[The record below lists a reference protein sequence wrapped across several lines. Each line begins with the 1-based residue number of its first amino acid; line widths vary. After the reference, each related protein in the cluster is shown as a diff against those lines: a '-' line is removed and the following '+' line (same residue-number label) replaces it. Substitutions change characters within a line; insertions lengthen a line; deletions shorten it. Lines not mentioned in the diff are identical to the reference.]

1 MTIRDIAIAF
11 GFIVDKDSEKKA
23 NDSINSLKN
32 TATKLLGAI
41 GIGLSVTQINA
52 VIEQFKTTNQQL
64 KSVTGNLANQKD
76 LQDSIMSTASNIR
89 TSYETTA
96 NAVASYVSQSKK
108 VLKTSDEALS
118 FVELTTKAWK
128 AAGKEEATIASL
140 HSTLAKAF
148 QKNIIDAG
156 TFETLLSESPETIS
170 YLEKSLGKTRTQLKA
185 MADAGVLTASHLTTA
200 FTNSADEINKA
211 YAETGIT
218 ISEAMQIARD
228 KIGLVLTQS
237 DEALKITET
246 IAKWIVD
253 ITDDVVKFSKI
264 AIEFVKKVTDRLG
277 GTENALKLIGI
288 VMGAFLSVKTIAKV
302 KTLIDAFQK
311 FDVAAGMGYAKVL
324 AIIAAIALLF
334 LIIEDI
340 VGFINGKD
348 SVFGDI
354 LKKMGLDPDEVRNTM
369 LSIVNGVKNGIKSI
383 EDAFKGITDLGGKLK
398 SFFEENKTLIGL
410 LAIAMGT
417 LTAAIIANNVAKKVE
432 LKGYAEG
439 IAFKV
444 LEKANTI
451 GLTAAEIAHTAVTK
465 IATVASTA
473 FGAAMQFLA
482 SPITLVILAIGALIA
497 AFYLLFRWYQKNEDK
512 IKAWLDSMK
521 EKISAWWDNL
531 KKKAS
536 DKLNQ
541 IKETVSNA
549 FQSVVNW
556 FKQNWL
562 ALLMLIISPFAG
574 GLMLLYNNN
583 EKFRN
588 AVDNLLNK
596 IKEKFGEMKQK
607 LKDKVS
613 EWKDG
618 ITEGF
623 EAVKTWF
630 EELPGRA
637 LQWGKDFLQNF
648 VDGIFD
654 KFPTLK
660 KVIGSITGE
669 IDDNLGHSV
678 PSKGPLK
685 DDDKWMPDFMQNLYL
700 GIKKGLPKLKAS
712 VGEIVSELAV
722 FATGEPSAIT
732 QNISQGA
739 TSQRI
744 INQYNNWTNNFN
756 GGTKQEQSDLAKAS
770 DTQVTQASK
779 KLGTELAYT
788 R

>member
-11 GFIVDKDSEKKA
+11 GYEVDKESEKKA
-23 NDSINSLKN
+23 NESINSLKN
-32 TATKLLGAI
+32 MATKLLGTI
-41 GIGLSVTQINA
+41 GIGLSLTQINA
-52 VIEQFKTTNQQL
+52 VIEQFKATNQQL

-76 LQDSIMSTASNIR
+76 LQDGIMQTASNIR

-108 VLKTSDEALS
+108 VLKTSDEALN

-128 AAGKEEATIASL
+128 AAGKEESTIASL
-140 HSTLAKAF
+140 HDTLAKAF

-156 TFETLLSESPETIS
+156 TFETILSQSPETIS

-228 KIGLVLTQS
+228 KIGLLISQT
-237 DEALKITET
+237 DESLKITET

-253 ITDDVVKFSKI
+253 ITDNVVKGAKMG
-264 AIEFVKKVTDRLG
+264 IEFIKKITDKLG
-277 GTENALKLIGI
+277 GTENALKLIA
-288 VMGAFLSVKTIAKV
+288 VAVAAFVSVKNISKITSFATTIEKLSKVFSVANAKI
-302 KTLIDAFQK
+302 L
-311 FDVAAGMGYAKVL
+311 
-324 AIIAAIALLF
+324 AAIAVIVMLF

-340 VGFINGKD
+340 VAFINGKN
-348 SVFGDI
+348 SVFGDL
-354 LKKMGLDPDEVRNTM
+354 LKKMGLNPDEVRNSM
-369 LSIVNGVKNGIKSI
+369 LSIVKGVQNGIKSI
-383 EDAFKGITDLGGKLK
+383 GDAFKGITDFGSNLK
-398 SFFEENKTLIGL
+398 SFFEENKTAVGL
-410 LAIAMGT
+410 VAIAIGT
-417 LTAAIIANNVAKKVE
+417 LTAAILAYNFAQKQTVGGLAAK
-432 LKGYAEG
+432 
-439 IAFKV
+439 IAFWAID
-444 LEKANTI
+444 KAATI
-451 GLTAAEIAHTAVTK
+451 ASTVATAAH
-465 IATVASTA
+465 TVATTAAATATTA
-473 FGAAMQFLA
+473 FGAAMAFLT

-497 AFYLLFRWYQKNEDK
+497 IVYLLWKNWD
-512 IKAWLDSMK
+512 
-521 EKISAWWDNL
+521 KISAWFKKSFAKFKDWWDDF
-531 KKKAS
+531 KKKTA
-536 DKLNQ
+536 DKVKQ
-541 IKETVSNA
+541 IGDSISSGFKK
-549 FQSVVNW
+549 VVDW
-556 FKQNWL
+556 FKNNWL
-562 ALLMLIISPFAG
+562 ALLMLIINPFAG
-574 GLMLLYNNN
+574 ALMLLYNNN

-596 IKEKFGEMKQK
+596 VKEKFGEFKQK

-613 EWKDG
+613 EWRSG
-618 ITEGF
+618 IEEGF
-623 EAVKTWF
+623 ESVKTWF

-648 VDGIFD
+648 VDGIFK
-654 KFPTLK
+654 KFPALK

-722 FATGEPSAIT
+722 FANPEPSPVT

-756 GGTKQEQSDLAKAS
+756 GGTKQEQADLAKAS
-770 DTQVTQASK
+770 DAQVTQASK

>member
-11 GFIVDKDSEKKA
+11 GYVVDKDSEKKA

-41 GIGLSVTQINA
+41 GIGLSLTQINA
-52 VIEQFKTTNQQL
+52 VIEQFKATNQQL

-76 LQDSIMSTASNIR
+76 LQDGIMQTASNIR

-108 VLKTSDEALS
+108 VLKTSDEALN

-128 AAGKEEATIASL
+128 AAGKEESTIASL
-140 HSTLAKAF
+140 HGTLAKAF

-156 TFETLLSESPETIS
+156 TFETLLSQSPETIS
-170 YLEKSLGKTRTQLKA
+170 YLEKSLGKSRVQLKA

-218 ISEAMQIARD
+218 ISEAMQIAKD

-237 DEALKITET
+237 DEGIKLTTT
-246 IAKWIVD
+246 IAQLI
-253 ITDDVVKFSKI
+253 VKFSDF
-264 AIEFVKKVTDRLG
+264 AVKGIKAVSGVLDKLITTLG
-277 GTENALKLIGI
+277 GTENALKLIAI
-288 VMGAFLSVKTIAKV
+288 IMAAMFTVSQIAKL
-302 KTLIDAFQK
+302 KKGIESFKEMAK
-311 FDVAAGMGYAKVL
+311 AAGMTNKQFLLGKLHVL
-324 AIIAAIALLF
+324 AVIAALVMLF

-340 VGFINGKD
+340 IGFINGKD

-354 LKKMGLDPDEVRNTM
+354 LKKAGFDVEDIRTKLKDFYDKIKTKVDEIVGFLKDNGE
-369 LSIVNGVKNGIKSI
+369 SIVKAIMAIVVVLGVLNLIIQTVKAGIAIYNGIMAAKI
-383 EDAFKGITDLGGKLK
+383 AIDKLATLAMTKLG
-398 SFFEENKTLIGL
+398 F
-410 LAIAMGT
+410 AGT
-417 LTAAIIANNVAKKVE
+417 LAAI
-432 LKGYAEG
+432 G
-439 IAFKV
+439 IGSIV
-444 LEKANTI
+444 VI
-451 GLTAAEIAHTAVTK
+451 V
-465 IATVASTA
+465 V
-473 FGAAMQFLA
+473 
-482 SPITLVILAIGALIA
+482 LVIAALA
-497 AFYLLFRWYQKNEDK
+497 LLVTWIIKNWDK

-521 EKISAWWDNL
+521 EKISIWWDNL

-536 DKLNQ
+536 DKLSQ

-549 FQSVVNW
+549 FQSIVDW

-562 ALLMLIISPFAG
+562 ALLMLIINPFAG
-574 GLMLLYNNN
+574 ALMLLYNNN

-618 ITEGF
+618 IADGF

-648 VDGIFD
+648 VDGIFE
-654 KFPTLK
+654 KFPALK

-685 DDDKWMPDFMQNLYL
+685 DDDKWMPDFMQNLYS

-712 VGEIVSELAV
+712 VGEIVSELAI
-722 FATGEPSAIT
+722 FANPEPSSVT

-744 INQYNNWTNNFN
+744 INQYNSWTNNFN
-756 GGTKQEQSDLAKAS
+756 GGTKQEQADLADAS
-770 DTQVTQASK
+770 DKQTATASR
-779 KLGTELAYT
+779 KLGVELAYT